1 MKFMDDDKFGWA
13 LVVITILLIGAQIVR
28 AFMTWVWL

>member
-13 LVVITILLIGAQIVR
+13 LIVVTALLIGAQIFR
-28 AFMTWVWL
+28 AIANVIWG